1 MYFSNIEKVAIV
13 NIAINMEA
21 ADGKSEA
28 SEHLINTLVFQKLQI
43 NTNDLNAAKEMS
55 AIDAMNVISTMTET
69 KKDFICA
76 FLGSLMAVDGDID
89 ASEMALWRLVST
101 ICKFPT
107 MNIPNAI
114 EKFKQYMKE

>member
-1 MYFSNIEKVAIV
+1 MQ
-13 NIAINMEA
+13 A
-21 ADGKSEA
+21 ADGKSDVKEYLMNA
-28 SEHLINTLVFQKLQI
+28 MVFQKVQI
-43 NTNDLNAAKEMS
+43 STSDMNAAKEISLIEAMS
-55 AIDAMNVISTMTET
+55 ILSTMTE
-69 KKDFICA
+69 KEKDFICT